1 MTITVILADDHPI
14 FRQGL
19 VALLQAQTDIALLA
33 QAGTGAEAWRL
44 IETLHPQV
52 AILDVTMPEGG
63 GIEVVRRCE
72 AADLET
78 RTVLLT
84 MHDDPALAIQT
95 QQAGAAGFVLKDN
108 SFEDL
113 ILAIR
118 TVAGGGTFVSPV
130 IQGRLRALQRTGR
143 SMAALS
149 ERESA
154 VVRLIAM
161 GHSSKEIA
169 RRMAVSPR
177 TVDTYRNRAMQ
188 KLGLHSL
195 AEVVRYAVKAGM
207 LG

>member
-1 MTITVILADDHPI
+1 MTVTVILADDHPI

-19 VALLQAQTDIALLA
+19 AALLQAQTDIALLA
-33 QAGTGAEAWRL
+33 QAGTGEDAWRL
-44 IETLHPQV
+44 IETLNPQV
-52 AILDVTMPEGG
+52 AILDLSMPDGG
-63 GIEVVRRCE
+63 GIEVVRRC
-72 AADLET
+72 ASAGLDT

-84 MHDDPALAIQT
+84 MHDEPALAIQA

-118 TVAGGGTFVSPV
+118 TVAAGGTFVSPV
-130 IQGRLRALQRTGR
+130 IQAKLRALQRTGR
-143 SMAALS
+143 PATALS
-149 ERESA
+149 EREGA
-154 VVRLIAM
+154 VVRLIAL

-207 LG
+207 LD